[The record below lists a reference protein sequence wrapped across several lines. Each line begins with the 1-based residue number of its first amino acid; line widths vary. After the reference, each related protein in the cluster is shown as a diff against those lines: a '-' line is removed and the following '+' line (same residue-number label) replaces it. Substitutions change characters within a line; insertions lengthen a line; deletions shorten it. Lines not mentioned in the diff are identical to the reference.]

1 MRGHCTEDCAG
12 LCGFSCGRPLASE
25 ARRPHRNH
33 KCRVCHRTGPSPAE
47 GQLPWRRP
55 LSWDLPER
63 WRRRGH
69 RPVGWC
75 TQPCQRG
82 CGFACSQP
90 IPFSLDY
97 DHSQGAACHVCTS
110 CRFQSSLPRG
120 SEDEPIFVDS
130 SSEERLTATSAVTHS
145 ISVLVHLVS
154 IRAVN
159 VGAGECDPTGQGYLP
174 PAHFAVHMC
183 AAKLP
188 LLAGALGEWSVFW
201 HAMGSG
207 SFV

>member
-1 MRGHCTEDCAG
+1 M
-12 LCGFSCGRPLASE
+12 
-25 ARRPHRNH
+25 
-33 KCRVCHRTGPSPAE
+33 
-47 GQLPWRRP
+47 
-55 LSWDLPER
+55 
-63 WRRRGH
+63 
-69 RPVGWC
+69 
-75 TQPCQRG
+75 
-82 CGFACSQP
+82 
-90 IPFSLDY
+90 
-97 DHSQGAACHVCTS
+97 
-110 CRFQSSLPRG
+110 
-120 SEDEPIFVDS
+120 
-130 SSEERLTATSAVTHS
+130 
-145 ISVLVHLVS
+145 LVHLVS